1 MDPDYVCPIYCGLS
15 RAIDC
20 RPETEIELDNVTLE
34 VVDELCYLG
43 DMVGTG
49 GGCVNAIPNRCG
61 IAWGKLRNLLPFLK
75 SIHLPLLIRSRLLS
89 TCVRTTMLHGSETWG
104 PNKVDLQ
111 RLRRNDRS
119 VIGWICGVRPQD
131 DTDTANLLAKRGLAD
146 IDKVLRPRRL
156 RLFYHAMHRNA

>member
-1 MDPDYVCPIYCGLS
+1 M
-15 RAIDC
+15 
-20 RPETEIELDNVTLE
+20 TLE

-43 DMVGTG
+43 DTVGAG
-49 GGCVNAIPNRCG
+49 RGCVNAIPNRCG

-119 VIGWICGVRPQD
+119 MIRWICGVRKQN
-131 DTDTANLLAKRGLAD
+131 DTDTADLLAKLSLAD
-146 IDKVLRPRRL
+146 IYKVLCSRRL
-156 RLFYHAMHRNA
+156 RWFGMLCAHGDA